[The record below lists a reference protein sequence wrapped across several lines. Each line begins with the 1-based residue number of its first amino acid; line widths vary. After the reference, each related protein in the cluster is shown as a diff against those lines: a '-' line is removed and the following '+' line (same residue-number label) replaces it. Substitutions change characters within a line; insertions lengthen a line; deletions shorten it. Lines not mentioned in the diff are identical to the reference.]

1 MVRPLTITNH
11 DRDSAGLK
19 YVYPVMSR
27 RAGGLSLGINFN
39 TNNACNWRCVYCQV
53 PDLKRGA
60 APTLDFELLE
70 RELRSFLEWV
80 LRGDFFD
87 AYDVAAEQRVVK
99 DIAISGN
106 GEPTSLKSFDRA
118 IRLIGEIGLESG
130 ILPTGNLV
138 LISNGSLVHQKPVQA
153 GLAEL
158 ANCGGELW
166 FKLDSATSAGRN
178 LLNHAK
184 LSQAKLIEHLQIAS
198 DLCPTKLQTCILHY
212 RQAWSDAEKAA
223 YLALLAALK
232 SRNIKIAKILLY
244 SLARPSLQPEAGEL
258 RGADLNEMTS
268 FAADIEALGYDVG
281 VSL

>member
-1 MVRPLTITNH
+1 MVRPLTTANH

-39 TNNACNWRCVYCQV
+39 PNNACNWRCVYCQV
-53 PDLKRGA
+53 PNLTRGA
-60 APTLDFELLE
+60 APTLDFEVLE
-70 RELRSFLEWV
+70 RELRGFLEWV

-198 DLCPTKLQTCILHY
+198 DLCPTKLQTCFLHY
-212 RQAWSDAEKAA
+212 RQAWSEAEKAA
-223 YLALLAALK
+223 YLALLAELK

-258 RGADLNEMTS
+258 RGADLSEMTR